1 MSTPQNN
8 SLIHTPRLAN
18 VLAAAGVIIAV
29 AVSALFLTLNG
40 GANHTAFP
48 TSTPHT
54 QTMSSPYLPTIHIP
68 GAGVA
73 HLVADPETGQAHGTV
88 TPSQ

>member
-40 GANHTAFP
+40 ANHTALR
-48 TSTPHT
+48 TSAPQT
-54 QTMSSPYLPTIHIP
+54 QTMSSPYLPAIHIP

-73 HLVADPETGQAHGTV
+73 HLVVDPETDQAHGTV
-88 TPSQ
+88 TPSH

>member
-29 AVSALFLTLNG
+29 AVSVLFLTLNG
-40 GANHTAFP
+40 ANHTALP
-48 TSTPHT
+48 PRRAAHPDNVLPLPADNSRPRGRR
-54 QTMSSPYLPTIHIP
+54 SPPRR
-68 GAGVA
+68 
-73 HLVADPETGQAHGTV
+73 
-88 TPSQ
+88 